1 MWRDNLPQQFRNQL
15 AEWGVD
21 AAVFTG
27 HKALFGPTGTGGFY
41 LRGGLELECPKWGG
55 TGRNGGSVFPTEPLD
70 AELAERL
77 ARPFLTVRAER
88 LIIRGIFG
96 DSFIRVGVPERDAP
110 EVKMLEEYINAQA

>member
-1 MWRDNLPQQFRNQL
+1 MQRVLCIERSLEQCAESGWYAYVFNL
-15 AEWGVD
+15 
-21 AAVFTG
+21 
-27 HKALFGPTGTGGFY
+27 
-41 LRGGLELECPKWGG
+41 
-55 TGRNGGSVFPTEPLD
+55 TEPLD
-70 AELAERL
+70 AELAVRL

>member
-1 MWRDNLPQQFRNQL
+1 MQRVLYIERSLEQCAESGWYAYVFNL
-15 AEWGVD
+15 
-21 AAVFTG
+21 
-27 HKALFGPTGTGGFY
+27 
-41 LRGGLELECPKWGG
+41 
-55 TGRNGGSVFPTEPLD
+55 TEPLGKTM
-70 AELAERL
+70 LLSWL

>member
-1 MWRDNLPQQFRNQL
+1 MQRVLCIERIERSLEQCAESGWYAYVFNL
-15 AEWGVD
+15 
-21 AAVFTG
+21 
-27 HKALFGPTGTGGFY
+27 
-41 LRGGLELECPKWGG
+41 
-55 TGRNGGSVFPTEPLD
+55 TEPLD

-77 ARPFLTVRAER
+77 AHPFLTVRAER

>member
-1 MWRDNLPQQFRNQL
+1 MQRVLCIERSLEQCAESGWYAYVFNLTEPLDAEL
-15 AEWGVD
+15 AER
-21 AAVFTG
+21 
-27 HKALFGPTGTGGFY
+27 L
-41 LRGGLELECPKWGG
+41 
-55 TGRNGGSVFPTEPLD
+55 EPLD

>member
-1 MWRDNLPQQFRNQL
+1 MEA
-15 AEWGVD
+15 AEEKED
-21 AAVFTG
+21 EKTEAAE
-27 HKALFGPTGTGGFY
+27 KEY
-41 LRGGLELECPKWGG
+41 EELELE
-55 TGRNGGSVFPTEPLD
+55 SYLD